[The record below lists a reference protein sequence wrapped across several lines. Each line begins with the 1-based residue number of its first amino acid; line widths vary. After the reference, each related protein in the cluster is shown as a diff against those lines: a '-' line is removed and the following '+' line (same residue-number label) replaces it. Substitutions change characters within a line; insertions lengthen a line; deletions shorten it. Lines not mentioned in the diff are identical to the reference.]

1 MHLFGIL
8 YSTRSTEIMIASSVY
23 EVQGE
28 NHALNIM
35 SVEQHYSKTQLFFLL
50 LSCSCIF
57 KLFSLAPDHQFAK
70 GCLQFFFPIKSTTK
84 RQVKIPVVCSSLLL
98 PIYIYFPNIDPSQI
112 SKGALL
118 DILNPV
124 QLQNAITFKQL
135 SSDKS
140 LINSH

>member
-70 GCLQFFFPIKSTTK
+70 GCLQFFFPHKVYNKETSENTCGLFK
-84 RQVKIPVVCSSLLL
+84 LAPSHLHLL
-98 PIYIYFPNIDPSQI
+98 SQYR
-112 SKGALL
+112 SFSNL
-118 DILNPV
+118 
-124 QLQNAITFKQL
+124 
-135 SSDKS
+135 
-140 LINSH
+140 